1 MSEGSAGDPAS
12 TSARAAAETG
22 RDLFYRLLV
31 ENSRGLMC
39 VHDLDGTLLYVNP
52 EAAAI
57 LGWRPEEGIGRSLRE
72 FLAPS
77 VRYLFDEYLER
88 TVQHPTSEG
97 LMLVR
102 TKRGED
108 RIWAYHNIR
117 IDDPGGQPFVLGHA
131 QDITERVSAEQANR
145 AIQAELAERDAR
157 HRSLVE
163 DSPIAV
169 CVHQDGMICFAN
181 PAMAVIHGY
190 ASPDELTGK
199 SCEILIPP
207 GASGRPEVERPG
219 SGPSPT
225 VRYEGENATKGGGR
239 LWVEGWSTRVTWQ
252 GKAAT
257 LTTFTDITARKHLE
271 GHVLEMQRLETV
283 GRLAAGVAHEFNNL
297 LTVILGYADF
307 CLNRLTP
314 NHPLRTRLSIVCQSA
329 ERGAE
334 LTQYLLAFGGR
345 QVLQSTLVSPQELL
359 EPLLPAIRAMLGE
372 RIEVVTRFASEL
384 GRIRVDSDRLA
395 RALLDLVRRARDA
408 MPDGGRLSIEAMTID
423 LDEPTALRHPDVR
436 PGRYVLV
443 TVSDT
448 GVDMAEDQRRH
459 LFEPF
464 SLSAGDVSD
473 VMTGLALAGVHVV
486 VVQHGGMVEVERAP
500 TQGTTFRVYLPCG
513 A

>member
-1 MSEGSAGDPAS
+1 MLEGSAGDTAS
-12 TSARAAAETG
+12 TSVRAAAETD

-52 EAAAI
+52 EAAAM

-88 TVQHPTSEG
+88 IGQHSTNEG
-97 LMLVR
+97 LILVR
-102 TKRGED
+102 TKSGED
-108 RIWAYHNIR
+108 RVWSYRNIR
-117 IDDPGGQPFVLGHA
+117 IDDPGRQPFVLGQA
-131 QDITERVSAEQANR
+131 QDVTERVSAEQANR
-145 AIQAELAERDAR
+145 VIQAELAERDAR

-163 DSPIAV
+163 ESPLAV
-169 CVHQDGMICFAN
+169 CVHQDGVICFAN

-207 GASGRPEVERPG
+207 GASGHPEVERLG

-225 VRYEGENATKGGGR
+225 ERYECENATKGGGG

-271 GHVLEMQRLETV
+271 QQVREMQRLETV
-283 GRLAAGVAHEFNNL
+283 GRLAGGVAHEFNNL
-297 LTVILGYADF
+297 LAVILGYADF
-307 CLNRLTP
+307 CFTRLAP
-314 NHPLRTRLSIVCQSA
+314 DDPLRARLGIVCQSA

-334 LTQYLLAFGGR
+334 LTQYLLAFGRR
-345 QVLQSTLVSPQELL
+345 QVLQPTLVSPQELL
-359 EPLLPAIRAMLGE
+359 ELLLPAIRSMLGE

-384 GRIRVDSDRLA
+384 GHIHVDSGRIE

-408 MPDGGRLSIEAMTID
+408 MPDGGRLSIEATAID
-423 LDEPTALRHPDVR
+423 LDEPMALRHPGVR

-443 TVSDT
+443 TLSDT
-448 GVDMAEDQRRH
+448 GVDIDEDQRRH

-473 VMTGLALAGVHVV
+473 VTGLALAGVYGV
-486 VVQHGGMVEVERAP
+486 VVQHGGTVEVESAP
-500 TQGTTFRVYLPCG
+500 SQGTTFRMYLPCG
-513 A
+513 E